1 MYSVSEAAKILKIS
15 NVSVY
20 KKIKKGK
27 ELEPYVVK
35 KDDKTYILKEG
46 VELINSRLNG
56 NKPMNNNVDEVA
68 CEEEINTEEHKG
80 NSQLNE
86 VIELNNKLIN
96 SLMEQLKVKD
106 AQLEAKDKQIADQSE
121 QILSLHKLI
130 ENNQVL
136 LKEEQKARN
145 EIKLISEESL
155 KQHQEELD
163 IKLEGIKEK
172 MNVRASDEIKKK
184 KHWWNRK
191 KEVLEESEIPC

>member
-46 VELINSRLNG
+46 IELIKGRLNG
-56 NKPMNNNVDEVA
+56 NKPMNNNANEVA
-68 CEEEINTEEHKG
+68 CETEINTEEHKE
-80 NSQLNE
+80 NSQINE

-106 AQLEAKDKQIADQSE
+106 AQLEAKDKQISDQNE

-136 LKEEQKARN
+136 LKEEQKARS
-145 EIKLISEESL
+145 EIKLISEETL

-163 IKLEGIKEK
+163 IKLGSIKDK
-172 MNVRASDEIKKK
+172 MNERAADEIKKK

-191 KEVLEESEIPC
+191 KEVLEENEVC